1 MKHNKLKCLVTWRKK
16 GYIYKGQKP
25 VYWSPTSESALA
37 EAEIEYQDKKSASIY
52 VAFPVKDGKNV
63 LEGDE
68 KYIIWTTTPWTLPAN
83 LGISVHPELEYSIV
97 KVNDEKFIIASEL
110 FETVAKTLEWENAE
124 VVKTVKGSELEYT
137 VAKHPF
143 YDRDS
148 LVMLGDHV
156 TTDAGT
162 GCVHT
167 APGHGEDDFV
177 VGKKVWIRST
187 LPSR

>member
-1 MKHNKLKCLVTWRKK
+1 MMKNILLLLNYLR
-16 GYIYKGQKP
+16 Q
-25 VYWSPTSESALA
+25 L
-37 EAEIEYQDKKSASIY
+37 Q
-52 VAFPVKDGKNV
+52 
-63 LEGDE
+63 
-68 KYIIWTTTPWTLPAN
+68 
-83 LGISVHPELEYSIV
+83 
-97 KVNDEKFIIASEL
+97 
-110 FETVAKTLEWENAE
+110 KTLEWENTE

-167 APGHGEDDFV
+167 APGHGEDDFI
-177 VGKKVWIRST
+177 VGKSMA
-187 LPSR
+187 

>member
-1 MKHNKLKCLVTWRKK
+1 MNIKIK
-16 GYIYKGQKP
+16 I
-25 VYWSPTSESALA
+25 
-37 EAEIEYQDKKSASIY
+37 SIY
-52 VAFPVKDGKNV
+52 LRSIPVKDGKNV

-97 KVNDEKFIIASEL
+97 KVNDEKYIIASEL

-177 VGKKVWIRST
+177 VGKKYD
-187 LPSR
+187 

>member
-1 MKHNKLKCLVTWRKK
+1 M
-16 GYIYKGQKP
+16 
-25 VYWSPTSESALA
+25 
-37 EAEIEYQDKKSASIY
+37 
-52 VAFPVKDGKNV
+52 
-63 LEGDE
+63 
-68 KYIIWTTTPWTLPAN
+68 PAN
-83 LGISVHPELEYSIV
+83 LGISVHPELEYAIV
-97 KVNDEKFIIASEL
+97 KVNGEKYIIASEL

-167 APGHGEDDFV
+167 APGHGEDDFI
-177 VGKKVWIRST
+177 VGKSMA
-187 LPSR
+187 